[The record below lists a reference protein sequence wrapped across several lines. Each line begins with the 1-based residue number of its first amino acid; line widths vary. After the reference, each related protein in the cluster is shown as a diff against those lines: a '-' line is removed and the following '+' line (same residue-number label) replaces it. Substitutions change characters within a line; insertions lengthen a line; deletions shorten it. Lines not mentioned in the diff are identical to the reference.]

1 MRIVLI
7 KNFLGDGQIDYSN
20 VDSDDEDKKCW
31 MLCLPCRVPP
41 LRCHS
46 MLQLHGYPLTTF
58 IHDKKEEEAIMIRS
72 MILTPHQDHHQI
84 YWQRQVVA
92 LTDGKGVSI
101 FVFFLHVLR
110 GFWNVFI
117 LNVFFLVFFSFVFWD
132 VLSLRETGGCSDGAW
147 RQREEGGGLVQYAAP
162 AYRLPSTEI
171 AYAAPSPPHDMQK
184 VDQYCHQQK
193 GKSTLLLKLKRSASR
208 ESELF
213 RMLANM
219 KSCRLLPAW

>member
-1 MRIVLI
+1 MRRLVDKLMRIVLI

-84 YWQRQVVA
+84 Y
-92 LTDGKGVSI
+92 
-101 FVFFLHVLR
+101 
-110 GFWNVFI
+110 
-117 LNVFFLVFFSFVFWD
+117 
-132 VLSLRETGGCSDGAW
+132 
-147 RQREEGGGLVQYAAP
+147 
-162 AYRLPSTEI
+162 
-171 AYAAPSPPHDMQK
+171 
-184 VDQYCHQQK
+184 
-193 GKSTLLLKLKRSASR
+193 
-208 ESELF
+208 
-213 RMLANM
+213 
-219 KSCRLLPAW
+219 

>member
-1 MRIVLI
+1 MRRLVDKLMRIVLI

-92 LTDGKGVSI
+92 LADGKGV
-101 FVFFLHVLR
+101 FVFCFFSCLFV
-110 GFWNVFI
+110 VFI
-117 LNVFFLVFFSFVFWD
+117 LNVFCGFCSNRILLYFPMLVCQSVTGVTSQVFSIIW
-132 VLSLRETGGCSDGAW
+132 
-147 RQREEGGGLVQYAAP
+147 
-162 AYRLPSTEI
+162 
-171 AYAAPSPPHDMQK
+171 
-184 VDQYCHQQK
+184 
-193 GKSTLLLKLKRSASR
+193 
-208 ESELF
+208 LF
-213 RMLANM
+213 RPCKPYALTNLIT
-219 KSCRLLPAW
+219 RTTLNTQVTLTTWTT

>member
-1 MRIVLI
+1 
-7 KNFLGDGQIDYSN
+7 
-20 VDSDDEDKKCW
+20 

-72 MILTPHQDHHQI
+72 MILTPHQDHHQFI
-84 YWQRQVVA
+84 DRGRWLHWQMVKA
-92 LTDGKGVSI
+92 
-101 FVFFLHVLR
+101 FVFLF
-110 GFWNVFI
+110 FFFM
-117 LNVFFLVFFSFVFWD
+117 FFLWFLECFCFECFFSCFFSFVFWD

-171 AYAAPSPPHDMQK
+171 AYAAPSPLTICRK
-184 VDQYCHQQK
+184 LINIAINRK
-193 GKSTLLLKLKRSASR
+193 GNLLFYSS
-208 ESELF
+208 
-213 RMLANM
+213 
-219 KSCRLLPAW
+219 

>member
-1 MRIVLI
+1 MRRLVDKLMRIVLI
-7 KNFLGDGQIDYSN
+7 KNFLGDDGDDQIDYSN

-92 LTDGKGVSI
+92 LVDGKGV
-101 FVFFLHVLR
+101 FFLM
-110 GFWNVFI
+110 FCSQQI
-117 LNVFFLVFFSFVFWD
+117 Y
-132 VLSLRETGGCSDGAW
+132 VLSFLWSRSLAMKKVQTHALR
-147 RQREEGGGLVQYAAP
+147 
-162 AYRLPSTEI
+162 
-171 AYAAPSPPHDMQK
+171 
-184 VDQYCHQQK
+184 
-193 GKSTLLLKLKRSASR
+193 
-208 ESELF
+208 LF
-213 RMLANM
+213 RRFL
-219 KSCRLLPAW
+219 SDPGPIIVYPSQWLTDWLTHWQTCWRLNELT

>member
-1 MRIVLI
+1 MRRLVDKLMRIVLI

-101 FVFFLHVLR
+101 FVFFFMFFVVFGMFL
-110 GFWNVFI
+110 FWMF
-117 LNVFFLVFFSFVFWD
+117 FFLWFFGMFCLWERQVVAVTEPGGKEKRVAD
-132 VLSLRETGGCSDGAW
+132 LSNMR
-147 RQREEGGGLVQYAAP
+147 
-162 AYRLPSTEI
+162 RLHI
-171 AYAAPSPPHDMQK
+171 DY
-184 VDQYCHQQK
+184 HQQK
-193 GKSTLLLKLKRSASR
+193 LHTQPPPPLTICRKLISIGINRKGNLLFHSS
-208 ESELF
+208 
-213 RMLANM
+213 
-219 KSCRLLPAW
+219 